1 MIIGSHAGYRSQISP
16 TISMP
21 RHSVRCVQSE
31 LWKQFFIPS
40 ASPIINSAVSGSPR
54 FSIEMTIANEAVIL
68 ENNYLKN
75 EWIPNSLLI
84 WILRVALF
92 DGTRQVGD
100 WQMQGRYGR
109 YQNLFKFHPLPV
121 AIEYFGLTRQ
131 TPTTPFSDPARRY
144 GSASLKCLRA
154 AVIPRAYK
162 FLWACL
168 HDCTGSRE

>member
-68 ENNYLKN
+68 EMNNYFKN
-75 EWIPNSLLI
+75 EWIPNFPAYMNSESRSFWQNAAGWRLANARTIRTISESLQVPSVTGCNRIFWSDETDAYDPILWSCQEI
-84 WILRVALF
+84 WIRIA
-92 DGTRQVGD
+92 
-100 WQMQGRYGR
+100 QMPEGRR
-109 YQNLFKFHPLPV
+109 H
-121 AIEYFGLTRQ
+121 
-131 TPTTPFSDPARRY
+131 S
-144 GSASLKCLRA
+144 
-154 AVIPRAYK
+154 
-162 FLWACL
+162 
-168 HDCTGSRE
+168 